1 MKLSIHY
8 YILSLSS
15 EASRLYEGFRDE
27 LIDIQNTAFPF
38 YSKSNGA
45 TRSGVAHVGSSI
57 THSAAVPPSSG
68 KTLTEKQ
75 LLDFLYQTDM
85 HFGKYFTQDPLGLI
99 LVGQNDFLNTY
110 LSVTRH
116 RDVMIGTIRGDF
128 SETTPQDLGKI
139 VWPVV
144 KLAISGATDT
154 ALRSLAEAD
163 LLRNVVSGIDD
174 VWVSADSNPGS
185 TLYVEDDYHMKTT
198 EPGKHNTHVF
208 LNSIT
213 LREIFNDVVDIII
226 EKILRGGGNV
236 IFMDNGSLLA
246 RERIAMILPT

>member
-15 EASRLYEGFRDE
+15 DTSRLYEGFRDE

-45 TRSGVAHVGSSI
+45 TRSGAAHVGSSVAP
-57 THSAAVPPSSG
+57 SAAIPPATGTS
-68 KTLTEKQ
+68 LTEKQ
-75 LLDFLYQTDM
+75 LIDFLNQTDM
-85 HFGKYFTQDPLGLI
+85 HFAKYFSQDPLGVI
-99 LVGQNDFLNTY
+99 LVGESDFLDTY

-116 RDVMIGTIRGDF
+116 RDVLIGTIRGDF
-128 SETTPQDLGKI
+128 SETTPHDLGKI

-144 KLAISGATDT
+144 KQAISGVTDN
-154 ALRSLAEAD
+154 ALRSLDAAD
-163 LLRNVVSGIDD
+163 VLKNVVSGIDD

-208 LNSIT
+208 LNSVV
-213 LREIFNDVVDIII
+213 LRELFNDVVDIII
-226 EKILRGGGNV
+226 EKILRGGGSV

-246 RERIAMILPT
+246 RERIAMILPA